1 MELRTN
7 SAQEV
12 AIRAELESIIEAV
25 RAKDVNAFLAHCSP
39 EIVVYDL
46 LPPLEHEGVDAVRKS
61 WKSAFQDFVG
71 RADYEVRDLDITV
84 NDDVA
89 FCRSLNRFGGT
100 TRDGKLVNNW
110 LRSTIA
116 FRKIQGLWKIVH
128 QHVSVPIDMQTGMA
142 MTGLEP

>member
-7 SAQEV
+7 SAEEV

-46 LPPLEHEGVDAVRKS
+46 LPPLEHEGVEAVRKS

-100 TRDGKLVNNW
+100 TRDGKLVNHW

>member
-7 SAQEV
+7 SAQEA

-46 LPPLEHEGVDAVRKS
+46 LPPLEHEGVDAVRES

-110 LRSTIA
+110 LRSTLA